1 MSLKIYKNLSEPTGS
16 NTCPIGL
23 AYNGNYYVYTSQ
35 PRVRLYDQNTF
46 KNVMVSQSV
55 TSGAQGICLINS
67 ASAVMCHNSA
77 SVTYVELSSLHT
89 TSVTSGAAAA
99 PSGYGQVIAGNV
111 SSGEAIIGRTS
122 SGGVVKANTS
132 FSLSTLSP
140 SALTGTTAISVISKG
155 SNWILG
161 TSSGKIM
168 EMDSSGTVSTNIT
181 VPVTPAVSTPNPQ
194 IIGLSYYNDK
204 LLAITDLGLA
214 FLYTWSTSTL
224 LDTQY
229 IGYSIAGSSSSCLCD
244 LGSGSAVISSSPNGG
259 SGGLLQEIYYEC
271 GKILIEDSL
280 ILPTGVK
287 TLTYD
292 PTTDFIGINGTS
304 SAFTSACSA
313 KASKTDK
320 IQVPTRLQDPAGL
333 DIEGRV
339 IRLRKSKIGSSIV
352 ESDTTT
358 TIGSQLIN
366 ATNSR
371 SYIEIAV
378 RTSPEKF
385 DVREFDA

>member
-1 MSLKIYKNLSEPTGS
+1 MSLKYYKDFTEPTGS
-16 NTCPIGL
+16 NNVQLSL
-23 AYNGNYYVYTSQ
+23 AYNGNVYAVTSQ
-35 PRVRLYDQNTF
+35 PRIRLYDQATFENT
-46 KNVMVSQSV
+46 KVSQSI
-55 TSGAQGICLINS
+55 TSGAQGITLITS

-99 PSGYGQVIAGNV
+99 PSSGLNQLAAGNPT
-111 SSGEAIIGRTS
+111 SGIAILARST
-122 SGGVVKANTS
+122 SGGVIKATS
-132 FSLSTLSP
+132 SQVLTALTP
-140 SALTGTTAISVISKG
+140 AALTGTTATAIVVKD
-155 SNWILG
+155 SNWIIG
-161 TSSGKIM
+161 TANGKVM

-181 VPVTPAVSTPNPQ
+181 LPATPAIAAQTIQVT
-194 IIGLSYYNDK
+194 GLVYYNDR
-204 LLAITDLGLA
+204 LLVLTDLGLM
-214 FLYTWSTSTL
+214 FLYQWSTSTL
-224 LDTQY
+224 LDTQFTSPTTA
-229 IGYSIAGSSSSCLCD
+229 YSFSCLTD
-244 LGSGSAVISSSPNGG
+244 LASGSAAASWNG
-259 SGGLLQEIYYEC
+259 STSAPLSEIYFDA
-271 GKILIEDSL
+271 GKIVFEDTIYIPGTIKSL
-280 ILPTGVK
+280 TC
-287 TLTYD
+287 D
-292 PTTDFIGINGTS
+292 PTTNFVGMGGTS
-304 SAFTSACSA
+304 SSFTSYFSA
-313 KASKTDK
+313 KSSKTDR
-320 IQVPTRLQDPAGL
+320 IQVSTRLQDPAGL